1 MTQNIKENHIHNH
14 TEKTQV
20 IRIIDE
26 SLHPFKDSSLSICF
40 QTTIRWREK
49 ALFTQINIEKYIEM
63 MLRTLRWKNEKNNY
77 YWEGEITRKKHHQ
90 TLKTSK

>member
-26 SLHPFKDSSLSICF
+26 SLHPFNDSSLSICF
-40 QTTIRWREK
+40 QTTMERKSVIY
-49 ALFTQINIEKYIEM
+49 TDKYWKVYWNDVTYSTVKKRKKQLL
-63 MLRTLRWKNEKNNY
+63 LRRRNNEK
-77 YWEGEITRKKHHQ
+77 
-90 TLKTSK
+90 KTPSDTQNK